1 MSKAS
6 MIILHKGKHQSVLRQ
21 HPWVFSGAVH
31 HIEGDPAEGDL
42 VAVHASSGK
51 CLGWGHYQQGGS
63 IRVRMLSFQDKAPG
77 KAFWK
82 QKIASAWQLRKAAGL
97 TGRSDLNAFRLVFA
111 EGDGLPGLVAD
122 YYDGTVVMQCHTA
135 GMYLQRE
142 TLAVAFRQALG
153 DGLKAVYDK
162 SADTLHEVSGI
173 KAENTYLLGESQGS
187 ILIREHGHE
196 FLVDFEQGQKTG
208 FFLDQRDNRQLL
220 ANYVQ
225 GKSVL
230 NTFSYTGGFSVY
242 AASAGAR
249 SVHSVDSSR
258 PAIQLLEQ
266 NMGLNGY
273 QGDPYT
279 AEVGDVFEHLK
290 QLPDNAVD
298 VIVLDPPAFAKGLK
312 ARHNALMAYK
322 RLNLLAMKKLKS
334 HGILFTFS
342 CSQVV
347 TADLFEGTVTAAG
360 IESGQ
365 SFSILHRLA
374 QPADHP
380 VGLYHPEGRYLK
392 GLVLFRLS

>member
-1 MSKAS
+1 MQKSTT
-6 MIILHKGKHQSVLRQ
+6 IVLHKGKHQSVLRQ

-31 HIEGDPAEGDL
+31 RVEGNPAEGEL
-42 VAVHASSGK
+42 VAVHSNSGQ

-63 IRVRMLSFQDKAPG
+63 IRVRMLSFQEKVPG

-82 QKIASAWQLRKAAGL
+82 QKIESAWKLRKAAGL
-97 TGRSDLNAFRLVFA
+97 TGRDDLTAFRLVFA
-111 EGDGLPGLVAD
+111 EGDGLPGLIAD

-142 TLAVAFRQALG
+142 ALAAALHQVLG

-173 KAENTYLLGESQGS
+173 KAENAYLFGESQGS

-220 ANYVQ
+220 ANYAR
-225 GKSVL
+225 GRSVL

-242 AASAGAR
+242 AAAAGAR
-249 SVHSVDSSR
+249 SVHSVDSSK

-266 NMGLNGY
+266 NMGLNGF
-273 QGDPYT
+273 QGDTYT
-279 AEVGDVFEHLK
+279 VEVGDVFEHLK
-290 QLPDNAVD
+290 GMSQDLADL
-298 VIVLDPPAFAKGLK
+298 IILDPPAFAKGLK

-322 RLNLLAMKKLKS
+322 RLNLMAMNKLKP
-334 HGILFTFS
+334 GGVLFTFS

-347 TADLFEGTVTAAG
+347 TTDLFEGIITAAG
-360 IESGQ
+360 IESGRA
-365 SFSILHRLA
+365 FTILHRLS

-392 GLVLFRLS
+392 GLVLWVG